1 MTEKRD
7 YTDFSLV
14 EIKDAAKETGKQA
27 ANESIE
33 VGLEVLSKDLQ
44 TGEYYIKKLD
54 DKGEVK
60 KIVLSESEVEALKN
74 EQ

>member
-7 YTDFSLV
+7 YTDFSLD
-14 EIKDAAKETGKQA
+14 EIKDAAKEAGKQA

-44 TGEYYIKKLD
+44 TGEYYIKKID

-60 KIVLSESEVEALKN
+60 KIVLSESEVEALRN